1 MLRLTKY
8 FFYISLFSTINCCSK
23 SNSDVLKYINPFI
36 GTGAHGHTFPGPT
49 RPFGMVQI
57 GPDTR
62 IEGWDGCS
70 GYHYSDSIIY
80 GFSHTHLS
88 GTGIGDYCDLLIMP
102 FSGELTFNN
111 GYNDNNEL
119 CYSSL
124 FDKKNEMA
132 KAGYYEVELAKHQIT
147 AKLTCTDRVGIHKYS
162 YKNTKDA
169 RLIIDLEHRDKLLD
183 WKLSINE
190 DNQLTG
196 SRISSSWANK
206 QFFYFCIDFSSD
218 YQVEFNN
225 TNAPT
230 KAVITFKNLE
240 KDELMVKVGISTVSE
255 ENAKNN
261 LMHEASHWDF
271 DQYRI
276 EAEDSWRKEMDKIQ
290 IETNHDS
297 IKTIFYTS
305 LYHSIIAPN
314 LISDVDGSY
323 RGTDFKIHHDDKPNY
338 TVFSLWD
345 TFRSTHP
352 LYNILYRD
360 KTALFLNTFN
370 NQYKNGG
377 QLPIWELS
385 ANYTGCMIGYH
396 SVSAIVDAYVKGIQF
411 NDYGSLYNGMLSIAN
426 RNILGI
432 PSYLKHGY
440 IPSHDESES
449 VSKTLEYAYDDWCIA
464 QLAKE
469 MNDSLSFNSFISRAQ
484 SYKNIFNPETGFM
497 QPKYNGTWKSDFIPS
512 EVNFNYTEA
521 NGWQYAF
528 FVPHDIAGLI
538 KGHGG
543 KDNFEQHLDG
553 LFNNDSELEGRHQA
567 DITGLIGQYAHGNEP
582 SHHMAYL
589 YNCIGKPEKAQY
601 MVHKILNDM
610 YYSSPTGIVGN
621 EDCGQMSSWYVLSA
635 IGLFDINPG
644 DPYYVIQTP
653 LVNKA
658 SLKLE
663 NGNSFSIK
671 KTGIENDEIYIA
683 KVELNGKVMNRN
695 YLHIDEIMKG
705 GELVVYTTS
714 DTSNSWSIND
724 YYITKISS
732 NIITPNP
739 VIKAKSKTFMD
750 TLSISMNCYQCD
762 SILYGFGENNI
773 STFYKTPI
781 LISNSTSINA
791 VAYFNGIKSK
801 IENATYIKH
810 DKDYEIGLKNKYS
823 NQYTGGG
830 AKALIDGLTG
840 PNNFMTGLWQGYH
853 NVDFE
858 AIVDLK
864 SQTKI
869 NSISVGALQDIRS
882 WIWFPKEVE
891 FYVSKDG
898 KEFQFVDKK
907 AHVFPDNDER
917 SMTHVFESKLIKS
930 TLGRYVKVV
939 AKNYGKCPNW
949 HLGAGGDT
957 WLFFD
962 EIRIN

>member
-1 MLRLTKY
+1 
-8 FFYISLFSTINCCSK
+8 
-23 SNSDVLKYINPFI
+23 
-36 GTGAHGHTFPGPT
+36 
-49 RPFGMVQI
+49 MVQI

-147 AKLTCTDRVGIHKYS
+147 AKLTCTERVGIHKYS

-230 KAVITFKNLE
+230 KAVITFKNLD

-261 LMHEASHWDF
+261 LMHEALHWDF
-271 DQYRI
+271 DQYRLD
-276 EAEDSWRKEMDKIQ
+276 AEDSWRKQMDKIQ

-297 IKTIFYTS
+297 INTIFYTS

-396 SVSAIVDAYVKGIQF
+396 SVSAIVDAYAKGIKF

-538 KGHGG
+538 EGHGG

-683 KVELNGKVMNRN
+683 KVELNGKVMDRN

-750 TLSISMNCYQCD
+750 TLSISMDCYQCD
-762 SILYGFGENNI
+762 SILYGFGENNM
-773 STFYKTPI
+773 STFYKNPI
-781 LISNSTSINA
+781 IISNSTSINA

-864 SQTKI
+864 SPTKI

-917 SMTHVFESKLIKS
+917 SMTHVFESKLSKS
-930 TLGRYVKVV
+930 TFGRYVKVV

>member
-1 MLRLTKY
+1 
-8 FFYISLFSTINCCSK
+8 
-23 SNSDVLKYINPFI
+23 
-36 GTGAHGHTFPGPT
+36 
-49 RPFGMVQI
+49 
-57 GPDTR
+57 
-62 IEGWDGCS
+62 
-70 GYHYSDSIIY
+70 
-80 GFSHTHLS
+80 
-88 GTGIGDYCDLLIMP
+88 
-102 FSGELTFNN
+102 
-111 GYNDNNEL
+111 
-119 CYSSL
+119 
-124 FDKKNEMA
+124 
-132 KAGYYEVELAKHQIT
+132 
-147 AKLTCTDRVGIHKYS
+147 
-162 YKNTKDA
+162 
-169 RLIIDLEHRDKLLD
+169 
-183 WKLSINE
+183 
-190 DNQLTG
+190 
-196 SRISSSWANK
+196 
-206 QFFYFCIDFSSD
+206 
-218 YQVEFNN
+218 
-225 TNAPT
+225 
-230 KAVITFKNLE
+230 
-240 KDELMVKVGISTVSE
+240 
-255 ENAKNN
+255 
-261 LMHEASHWDF
+261 
-271 DQYRI
+271 
-276 EAEDSWRKEMDKIQ
+276 MDKIQ

-396 SVSAIVDAYVKGIQF
+396 SVSAIVDAYVKGIHF

-538 KGHGG
+538 EGHGG

-553 LFNNDSELEGRHQA
+553 LFNNESKLEGRHQA

-610 YYSSPTGIVGN
+610 YSSSPTGIVGN

-683 KVELNGKVMNRN
+683 KVELNGKVIDRN

-750 TLSISMNCYQCD
+750 TLSISMDCYQCD
-762 SILYGFGENNI
+762 SILYGFGENNM
-773 STFYKTPI
+773 STFYKNPI
-781 LISNSTSINA
+781 IISNSTSINA

-801 IENATYIKH
+801 IENATYIEH

-864 SQTKI
+864 SPTKI

-882 WIWFPKEVE
+882 WIWFPKEVD
-891 FYVSKDG
+891 FYVSKEG

-917 SMTHVFESKLIKS
+917 SMTHVFESKLSKS
-930 TLGRYVKVV
+930 TFGRYVKVV